1 MFGLSTAVLVILI
14 ILIAL
19 VLFMTEIVPLPVTAM
34 SVAVSF
40 YLIGAIDANTAL
52 KSFASG
58 TTMIIA
64 SMAVIGQSVFET
76 GGAAKIGTLLTKV
89 SKDERHFMF
98 AIVLLS
104 GLMSGFLSN
113 TGAAALLLAL
123 ILGMCA
129 STGMQR
135 SKLCYPVI
143 VGCCFGGGITIVGTT
158 SGPFLKETLDKLNIG
173 ETMNF
178 FEFAPLSLILLVVAA
193 LYMATIGYKLL
204 PDKPRNEGEFSSESL
219 QVKDYSQVPA
229 WKRVIS
235 LGVMLGAL
243 LGMIFSKEIGIPL
256 HFIAIIGAMIVVAF
270 RCISMSTAAKSV
282 PISGII
288 IYAAMVPVAAAMKN
302 SGAAKL
308 IADATMNAMGG
319 MTSPMLILLL
329 IFAIITPITNFM
341 SNAATII
348 LFTPIALVI
357 ANTLGIAPKAIL
369 IAVRFA
375 ASIAVA
381 TPVAMS
387 ANSMAVEPG
396 GYNFMDYVKPGLPL
410 TIICIAISLVY
421 IAVFY
426 PLKF

>member
-219 QVKDYSQVPA
+219 
-229 WKRVIS
+229 
-235 LGVMLGAL
+235 
-243 LGMIFSKEIGIPL
+243 
-256 HFIAIIGAMIVVAF
+256 
-270 RCISMSTAAKSV
+270 
-282 PISGII
+282 
-288 IYAAMVPVAAAMKN
+288 
-302 SGAAKL
+302 
-308 IADATMNAMGG
+308 
-319 MTSPMLILLL
+319 
-329 IFAIITPITNFM
+329 
-341 SNAATII
+341 
-348 LFTPIALVI
+348 
-357 ANTLGIAPKAIL
+357 
-369 IAVRFA
+369 
-375 ASIAVA
+375 
-381 TPVAMS
+381 
-387 ANSMAVEPG
+387 
-396 GYNFMDYVKPGLPL
+396 
-410 TIICIAISLVY
+410 
-421 IAVFY
+421 
-426 PLKF
+426 

>member
-143 VGCCFGGGITIVGTT
+143 VGCLL
-158 SGPFLKETLDKLNIG
+158 FLTK
-173 ETMNF
+173 
-178 FEFAPLSLILLVVAA
+178 
-193 LYMATIGYKLL
+193 
-204 PDKPRNEGEFSSESL
+204 
-219 QVKDYSQVPA
+219 
-229 WKRVIS
+229 
-235 LGVMLGAL
+235 
-243 LGMIFSKEIGIPL
+243 
-256 HFIAIIGAMIVVAF
+256 
-270 RCISMSTAAKSV
+270 C
-282 PISGII
+282 
-288 IYAAMVPVAAAMKN
+288 
-302 SGAAKL
+302 
-308 IADATMNAMGG
+308 
-319 MTSPMLILLL
+319 
-329 IFAIITPITNFM
+329 
-341 SNAATII
+341 
-348 LFTPIALVI
+348 
-357 ANTLGIAPKAIL
+357 
-369 IAVRFA
+369 
-375 ASIAVA
+375 
-381 TPVAMS
+381 
-387 ANSMAVEPG
+387 
-396 GYNFMDYVKPGLPL
+396 
-410 TIICIAISLVY
+410 
-421 IAVFY
+421 
-426 PLKF
+426 

>member
-76 GGAAKIGTLLTKV
+76 GGAAKIGNLLTKV

-288 IYAAMVPVAAAMKN
+288 ILCGDGS
-302 SGAAKL
+302 SGC
-308 IADATMNAMGG
+308 
-319 MTSPMLILLL
+319 SH
-329 IFAIITPITNFM
+329 
-341 SNAATII
+341 
-348 LFTPIALVI
+348 
-357 ANTLGIAPKAIL
+357 
-369 IAVRFA
+369 
-375 ASIAVA
+375 
-381 TPVAMS
+381 
-387 ANSMAVEPG
+387 E
-396 GYNFMDYVKPGLPL
+396 
-410 TIICIAISLVY
+410 
-421 IAVFY
+421 
-426 PLKF
+426 KFWRSQTDC